1 MARDSESAAGS
12 RYGSVT
18 ARGTDIMYIARH
30 CKAGD
35 AGGGALSGGDTSMYA
50 EWAAW
55 REVRQCDCSEGQ
67 TACTLHDNAGLVA
80 LSVWG
85 GRGGGLSLSGE
96 DTSRYAQ
103 RTGTT
108 GCPLARWGKGG
119 GGGGGDDGWRPAAS
133 RAGDGAVYRGRGTI
147 PGRGGWG
154 IVSRG
159 PEHGRCMLG
168 REV

>member
-1 MARDSESAAGS
+1 
-12 RYGSVT
+12 
-18 ARGTDIMYIARH
+18 
-30 CKAGD
+30 
-35 AGGGALSGGDTSMYA
+35 MYA
-50 EWAAW
+50 EWAAL

-67 TACTLHDNAGLVA
+67 TACILHDIAGLVT
-80 LSVWG
+80 LSVCGG
-85 GRGGGLSLSGE
+85 GRGGGSLSE

-108 GCPLARWGKGG
+108 GCPLARRGKGG

-133 RAGDGAVYRGRGTI
+133 RAGDGAVWRGRGTI